1 MVSANNNKNKCQ
13 FCQPD
18 HLLASNSLVEAQ
30 VDVPCKQICFL
41 AKIVCKTNMSKK
53 RLVLFGLVFFHCCFI
68 QIDTVLKISF
78 PFCIAYVHKL
88 LPQKKKWQ
96 TNIQAKHE
104 VRSNTWLACVALCW
118 CTNPFDILFVKSKRL
133 GMWMRFLFHHRWTK
147 FLQVTPK
154 VGHQCSV
161 TWRTRRRKQM
171 HKKQCQLDQIVQQ
184 QSRTVF
190 GSTKANRASF
200 ASPHMCIAL
209 SGNLVSHWLDVP
221 WHNSCMKCPA

>member
-1 MVSANNNKNKCQ
+1 MYHVFMVSANNNKNKCQ

-88 LPQKKKWQ
+88 LPQKKNGKQ
-96 TNIQAKHE
+96 TFKQ
-104 VRSNTWLACVALCW
+104 NTKCVPIHGWPASRFAGAQ
-118 CTNPFDILFVKSKRL
+118 TRL
-133 GMWMRFLFHHRWTK
+133 IFFL
-147 FLQVTPK
+147 
-154 VGHQCSV
+154 
-161 TWRTRRRKQM
+161 
-171 HKKQCQLDQIVQQ
+171 
-184 QSRTVF
+184 
-190 GSTKANRASF
+190 
-200 ASPHMCIAL
+200 
-209 SGNLVSHWLDVP
+209 
-221 WHNSCMKCPA
+221 